1 MSPVS
6 AKELSILIDGVCS
19 HPLIEVDNTSSITSA
34 NKRSV
39 SFYADKKYKGK
50 LKSCNAG
57 LMILRRE
64 DLVDWSGP
72 SITVKDPYLAFAL
85 TANFLIKKI
94 DFSAYIHTSVIVG
107 VNTKLNKNTRISP
120 FVIVNENVV
129 IEELVCIGAN
139 TTIGSNVSIGKGTKI
154 HSNVT
159 IGNDVKI
166 GANCEIFS
174 GAVVGVDGFGYAQ
187 GPHGKWIKIPQT
199 GSVIIGDDVD
209 IGANTS
215 IDRGA
220 IDNTI
225 IMSGVKIDN
234 QVQIGHN
241 CVINENTVI
250 AGCVGIAGSAIIGKN
265 CKIGGAAMILGHLSI
280 ANNTTISPGT
290 MITKSIKKIGKRY
303 TSITP
308 FLEHRNWLRFA
319 ANIKKQDK

>member
-1 MSPVS
+1 MSRTS
-6 AKELSILIDGVCS
+6 AKELSELINGVCS
-19 HPLIEVDNTSSITSA
+19 HPFIEVDNTSSISSA
-34 NKRSV
+34 NKTSV
-39 SFYADKKYKGK
+39 SFYTDKKYKGK
-50 LKSCNAG
+50 LKLCKAG
-57 LMILRRE
+57 LIILRKE
-64 DLVDWSGP
+64 DLVDWPGP
-72 SITVKDPYLAFAL
+72 SIIVKDPYLAFAL
-85 TANFLIKKI
+85 AANFLRKKI
-94 DFSAYIHTSVIVG
+94 DFIPYIHPSIIVG
-107 VNTKLNKNTRISP
+107 KNTKLDKNTQISP
-120 FVIVNENVV
+120 FVMLSENVV
-129 IEELVCIGAN
+129 IEEFVCIGAN
-139 TTIGSNVSIGKGTKI
+139 TTIGTNVSIGRGTSI

-159 IGNDVKI
+159 IGNDVRI

-174 GAVVGVDGFGYAQ
+174 GAVIGVDGFGYAQ
-187 GPHGKWIKIPQT
+187 GADEKWIKIPQV
-199 GSVIIGDDVD
+199 GSVIIGDEVD

-250 AGCVGIAGSAIIGKN
+250 AGCVGIAGSAVIGKN

-280 ANNTTISPGT
+280 ADNTTISPGT